1 MQSPECGSRREIR
14 SPPCEQWTSWVKLPL
29 TVWVE
34 GRKSEV
40 RSQKSEVRSQKSEV
54 RSQKSEVRSQK
65 SEVRSQKSEGQGWG
79 HSTCVG
85 WRSDNFPTSIGRLFV
100 VSSKCSHPSSAHL
113 TVGPRLHHS
122 PRHARPKDLDL
133 RHLPGDYS
141 LATTLAA
148 AVFSSFET
156 DRRPGQ
162 QAERRIIRFVPWT

>member
-113 TVGPRLHHS
+113 T
-122 PRHARPKDLDL
+122 
-133 RHLPGDYS
+133 
-141 LATTLAA
+141 
-148 AVFSSFET
+148 
-156 DRRPGQ
+156 
-162 QAERRIIRFVPWT
+162 